1 MKKQTVIEWLVEQLE
16 QQIVLSK
23 NPNCVTK
30 RTGDYRIG
38 LRHAIDLCDQAK
50 QMEKQQRISDYYQ
63 GACDESDN
71 HGAQYICES
80 NAEKWYNEQKQ

>member
-1 MKKQTVIEWLVEQLE
+1 MENQLTAIEWLVEQLE

-23 NPNCVTK
+23 NPNLLTK

-50 QMEKQQRISDYYQ
+50 QMEK
-63 GACDESDN
+63 
-71 HGAQYICES
+71 
-80 NAEKWYNEQKQ
+80 EQMKEMYLKGIENYDPTFKRK

>member
-1 MKKQTVIEWLVEQLE
+1 MEKQQTAIEWLID
-16 QQIVLSK
+16 QIEENIEDIPTQVK
-23 NPNCVTK
+23 E
-30 RTGDYRIG
+30 
-38 LRHAIDLCDQAK
+38 QAK

-80 NAEKWYNEQKQ
+80 NAEKWYNETFKP